1 MLNIRSK
8 RVEGFT
14 LVEVMVVIA
23 LLVVVSTVAIPS
35 FVDMIRRNQV
45 QSQATEL
52 LNLLQYA
59 RGQAVTRRTS
69 YEVFQSQDGSQWVA
83 RRVNSNNE
91 PTERV
96 MQVNASVDIN
106 ASALAGG
113 ALVFRPNGSVNQTAR
128 FVHCKDNK
136 FADAFVVEVR
146 ASGVAQQFPRGKQNL
161 TDNLTSCT
169 P

>member
-1 MLNIRSK
+1 MLSIPRRRNQ
-8 RVEGFT
+8 GFS
-14 LVEVMVVIA
+14 LVEMMIVVV
-23 LLVVVSTVAIPS
+23 LLVITSTVAIPS

-45 QSQATEL
+45 ESQASEL

-69 YEVFQSQDGSQWVA
+69 YEVLLTQDGSQWVA
-83 RRVNSNNE
+83 RRVNSNGE

-96 MQVNASVDIN
+96 LAVDAAVAIN

-113 ALVFRPNGSVNQTAR
+113 SLVFRPNGSANQAAT
-128 FVHCKDNK
+128 FISCKEGK
-136 FADAFVVEVR
+136 VEDAYVVQVR
-146 ASGVAQQFPRGKQNL
+146 NSGVAQLFPRGKQSL
-161 TDNLTSCT
+161 TENVASCT